1 MPHPHQ
7 LVQFQPTQLHRQHN
21 MHTEKYLETI
31 LYHLEDLQN
40 TVQSLQN
47 SASDL
52 NISYTPNTLS
62 PTNVEVDHED
72 IKNSVN
78 DLSNILT
85 DKMAKTEQLAK
96 SALHPDRID
105 QLTNFFKVM
114 QDTMDSME
122 K

>member
-1 MPHPHQ
+1 
-7 LVQFQPTQLHRQHN
+7 
-21 MHTEKYLETI
+21 MHTEKHLETI
-31 LYHLEDLQN
+31 LYHLQDLQN

-47 SASDL
+47 SASEL
-52 NISYTPNTLS
+52 NISYTPDTLP
-62 PTNVEVDHED
+62 PTNVEIDHED
-72 IKNSVN
+72 IKNSIN
-78 DLSNILT
+78 NLSEILSE
-85 DKMAKTEQLAK
+85 KMVKTEQLTK